1 MWVSISFVLDRT
13 VYIVYICVYTVYER
27 RRSMLKVQNLSKSMV
42 GFQLKD
48 ISFQLPKGYIM
59 GLIGE
64 NGAGKTTLINCILG
78 LYKTT
83 NGEVE
88 IDGLTYKEQ
97 EKQIK
102 NEIGFVLNEDFFNDE
117 ITILKNAQINGKYYT
132 QYVDDLFIDYC
143 HRFGLQKEQKY
154 KQLSKGEKLKFQFA
168 FALAHKP
175 KLLILDEPT
184 GNFDPEFRKEFFKIL
199 TEFVADGEKSVLLA
213 THLTEDLDRIAD
225 YITFIHKGRLLFSM
239 DREALERKYRIVS
252 GEKYL
257 IKLIDKER
265 IIYQEDGKYGTKAL
279 VLHRTY
285 SPYREELT
293 VEVPSVEDVMYY
305 ILKGEKW

>member
-1 MWVSISFVLDRT
+1 MNGG
-13 VYIVYICVYTVYER
+13 
-27 RRSMLKVQNLSKSMV
+27 RSMLKVQNLSKSMS

-48 ISFQLPKGYIM
+48 LSFQLPKGYIM
-59 GLIGE
+59 GMIGE

-83 NGEVE
+83 NGEIE
-88 IDGLTYKEQ
+88 IDGMTYKEQ

-102 NEIGFVLNEDFFNDE
+102 NEIGFVLNEDFFNGE
-117 ITILKNAQINGKYYT
+117 ISVLKNAQINGKYYAH
-132 QYVDDLFIDYC
+132 YKDELFLNYC
-143 HRFGLQKEQKY
+143 HRFGLQSNQKY

-168 FALAHKP
+168 FALSHKP
-175 KLLILDEPT
+175 KFLVLDEPT
-184 GNFDPEFRKEFFKIL
+184 ANFDPDFRTEFFKVL

-225 YITFIHKGRLLFSM
+225 YITFIHKGKLLFSM
-239 DREALERKYRIVS
+239 NREALEKKYRLVS

-257 IKLIDKER
+257 IKLIDKGR

-285 SPYREELT
+285 SPYRKELT

-305 ILKGEKW
+305 TLKGEKR